1 MDVYTEEEVASEAE
15 EPLEAIVRTSSGV
28 ASKRLTS
35 TINSS
40 SGEKSKIV
48 AGLLGILLG
57 FGSHKLYLGITTPG
71 IIMLILTAGGF
82 AAMGFTCCLSGF
94 LAAAVQIVGLVEGII
109 YLTKSDAEFYRIY
122 VQGKKPWF

>member
-1 MDVYTEEEVASEAE
+1 MAS
-15 EPLEAIVRTSSGV
+15 RGG
-28 ASKRLTS
+28 ASKRLPSTS
-35 TINSS
+35 NSS
-40 SGEKSKIV
+40 NEEKNKMV

-71 IIMLILTAGGF
+71 IIMLIFTAGGF

-94 LAAAVQIVGLVEGII
+94 LAGAFQIVGLIEGII
-109 YLTKSDAEFYRIY
+109 YITKSDADFYRIY